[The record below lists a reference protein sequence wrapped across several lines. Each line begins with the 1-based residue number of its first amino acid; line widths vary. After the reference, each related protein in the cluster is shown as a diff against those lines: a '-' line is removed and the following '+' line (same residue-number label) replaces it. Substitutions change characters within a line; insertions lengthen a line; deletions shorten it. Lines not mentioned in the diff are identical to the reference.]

1 MDNYTIKL
9 AQLLQNAQPEQ
20 GGLSVG
26 NYPNP
31 FQNPNANGGGL
42 RAYKNDDGTY
52 GGQMMPKY
60 TGWMGVQTNPK
71 GQSVTEL
78 SIGDNIGDFPSIVPT
93 LNKKELNEIVQHEKI
108 MPSARQKAQE
118 WADLR
123 RSQGLSPFKDIWDK

>member
-1 MDNYTIKL
+1 MDNYTLKL
-9 AQLLQNAQPEQ
+9 AKLLQGAQPEQ

-31 FQNPNANGGGL
+31 YGL
-42 RAYKNDDGTY
+42 RAYQKPNGTY

-78 SIGDNIGDFPSIVPT
+78 SIADNIGDFPSIVPT
-93 LNKKELNEIVQHEKI
+93 LNKKELTEIVQHENI
-108 MPSARQKAQE
+108 MPSARSKAEQ
-118 WADLR
+118 WAIQR
-123 RSQGLSPFKDIWDK
+123 RSQGLNPFKDIWDK